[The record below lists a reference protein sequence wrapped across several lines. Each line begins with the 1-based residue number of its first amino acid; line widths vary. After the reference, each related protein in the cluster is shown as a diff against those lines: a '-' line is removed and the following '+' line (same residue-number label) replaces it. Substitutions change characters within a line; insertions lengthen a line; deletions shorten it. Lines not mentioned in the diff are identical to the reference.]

1 MVVRMN
7 AQERPWRRGPA
18 QSNSNI
24 PISARASVPLNPR
37 GPATGFFTPPRYAD
51 KAQAGSVAPE
61 LANVPISAYAGR
73 VKKGKGH

>member
-1 MVVRMN
+1 MARMNN

-37 GPATGFFTPPRYAD
+37 GPATGFFTPPRYVSG
-51 KAQAGSVAPE
+51 AQPGNVAPE
-61 LANVPISAYAGR
+61 LKDIPISAYAGR
-73 VKKGKGH
+73 VKNGKGH